1 MKKDEPSDNLSF
13 QDFLDKDGAVKIH
26 DTNLQRH
33 TVEMYKGKDNIP
45 IAYAR
50 TFE

>member
-13 QDFLDKDGAVKIH
+13 QDLLDKDGAVKIH

-33 TVEMYKGKDNIP
+33 IVEMYKGKDNIP